1 MLGVDDGAGS
11 GFPAIIDA
19 YFEMQELEFRNPK
32 YSVVIKHK
40 HIILGTSMSE
50 SSNQGKRF
58 SHIYISQDAPLKD
71 SKKARFRLAKHL
83 ESSCPK
89 ASYDPGSRYKTP
101 ERFRPA
107 VNAIEH
113 ELGIPFAS
121 KASNGV
127 SYEYWEWF
135 FNKVTV
141 VEMLDTITVVGNTLH
156 SEYEKYDRKGAFL
169 EKTRRIFQEEN
180 LAYTI
185 DEAGGIHPLVDAA
198 FSADYSSAVS
208 GLSGER
214 YAATLEAVSNIDSA
228 LLQDTPDY
236 RGAIRAIFAANENL
250 FKLMYSVP
258 RLDARTAGDKIGK
271 ALQGIYDGHP
281 TQQSASAKLLES
293 YKDWINGA
301 HFYRHE
307 EGAEEP
313 SQPSEQL
320 AILMISQGLSFV
332 RWLAGLDRLSS

>member
-1 MLGVDDGAGS
+1 
-11 GFPAIIDA
+11 
-19 YFEMQELEFRNPK
+19 
-32 YSVVIKHK
+32 
-40 HIILGTSMSE
+40 MSD
-50 SSNQGKRF
+50 SSAKGKRF
-58 SHIYISQDAPLKD
+58 SHTYISQDAPLKD
-71 SKKARFRLAKHL
+71 SKKARFRIAKHC
-83 ESSCPK
+83 ETSCPRPK
-89 ASYDPGSRYKTP
+89 SNGRYMSKDYHK
-101 ERFRPA
+101 PA

-113 ELGIPFAS
+113 ELGIRFAS
-121 KASNGV
+121 PSTSG
-127 SYEYWEWF
+127 SLRERWDWY
-135 FNKVTV
+135 FNRVTV
-141 VEMLDTITVVGNTLH
+141 VELLDTITVVADTLH
-156 SEYEKYDRKGAFL
+156 SEYEKYDRREAFL

-214 YAATLEAVSNIDSA
+214 HAATLEAVSNIDSA

-271 ALQGIYDGHP
+271 ALQAIYDGHP
-281 TQQSASAKLLES
+281 TQRSASAKLLES

-320 AILMISQGLSFV
+320 AILMISQGLSYV